1 MQRKDQIGPR
11 AKHLGILAEQSVS
24 REAQSMG
31 LTPVQSRVLG
41 FLVGHRADPPCARD
55 VESIFAL
62 SHPTVSGI
70 LSRLEEKGF
79 LSFRADTDDGRI
91 KRIIVTQQALIC
103 SERIRGSIDAL
114 EKEILKGFSP
124 EEKAQFINYLDRAIR
139 NLGGGPHK
147 CSRKEESQA

>member
-1 MQRKDQIGPR
+1 MHRKDQIGPR

-24 REAQSMG
+24 QETQSMG

-41 FLVGHRADPPCARD
+41 FLVGHPEDPPCVRD
-55 VESIFAL
+55 VEAFFAL

-91 KRIIVTQQALIC
+91 KRIIVSQQAVVYA
-103 SERIRGSIDAL
+103 ERIRGSIDAL
-114 EKEILKGFSP
+114 EKEIVKGFTP
-124 EEKAQFINYLDRAIR
+124 EEKAQFIQYLDRAIR

-147 CSRKEESQA
+147 CSRKVESQT